1 MPDLQLHRPLIIF
14 DLETTGLNIQ
24 KDRIVEICCI
34 KVEVN
39 GEESI
44 IHEIINPGIPIPE
57 EVSRIHGISDEHVK
71 EKPSFQKLAPSLN
84 QFIGNSDF
92 AGFNSNK
99 FDFPIL
105 VEEFYR
111 SGIDFETENRKFLDA
126 QRIYH
131 LKEPRNL
138 SAAYSF
144 YCEKKLENA
153 HSAKADTMATWEV
166 IKAQM
171 KKYKDLPNTIEKI
184 HELTGQNRL
193 VDLAGRIQK
202 NSKNEII
209 FSFGKYKDK
218 VVHEIFNKDPEYY
231 NWMMRSDFPENTK
244 RVITRIKLE
253 KIL

>member
-1 MPDLQLHRPLIIF
+1 MPELQLHRPLIIF
-14 DLETTGLNIQ
+14 DLETTGLSIQ

-34 KVEVN
+34 RVETN
-39 GEESI
+39 GKESI
-44 IHEIINPGIPIPE
+44 LHEIINPAIPIPE
-57 EVSRIHGISDEHVK
+57 EVSLIHGITDEMVK
-71 EKPSFQKLAPSLN
+71 DKQSFKELAPKLN
-84 QFIGNSDF
+84 NFIGNADF

-111 SGIDFETENRKFLDA
+111 AGIDFETETRKFLDA

-138 SAAYSF
+138 SAAYTF
-144 YCEKKLENA
+144 YCQKKLENA
-153 HSAKADTMATWEV
+153 HSAKADTLATWEV
-166 IKAQM
+166 IKSQIERYA
-171 KKYKDLPNTIEKI
+171 DLPNTLAEI

-193 VDLAGRIQK
+193 VDLAGRIKK
-202 NSKNEII
+202 NNHGVPI

-218 VVHEIFNKDPEYY
+218 SVSEVFSKDPEYY

-244 RVITRIKLE
+244 RVITRLKL
-253 KIL
+253 KNSL